1 MSEMRRGSFACFSEP
16 VVLFEWKSCDTI
28 SLLFGGM
35 PGLTAGSPTHNFG
48 SETPSGYAW
57 PFPPLLVMQRYE

>member
-48 SETPSGYAW
+48 SETPSGYA
-57 PFPPLLVMQRYE
+57 